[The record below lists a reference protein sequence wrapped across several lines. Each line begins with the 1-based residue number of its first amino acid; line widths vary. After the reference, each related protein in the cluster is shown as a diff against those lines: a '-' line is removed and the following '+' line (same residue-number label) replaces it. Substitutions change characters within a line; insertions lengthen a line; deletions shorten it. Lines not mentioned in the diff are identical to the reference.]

1 MRVAS
6 WLCVIWMML
15 PSSASG
21 QVADADVAAAGVV
34 VDTSGGVVPG
44 AVVDLTPLEP
54 GSGGDKAAR
63 HTTTDSV
70 GHFKFEHVRAGRY
83 VVRAVLDGFD
93 PATVQLTVSA
103 PRAPAAVRLVL
114 AVAGVVQSATV
125 TASSLQADLGA
136 AGNLDTIA
144 ANQAMLEDLPVFDQD
159 YIALMSRFLDASA
172 IGTSGVGLVV
182 DGAEANSVGVTPSA
196 IQQIKINQ
204 DPYSAEFSRPG
215 RGRIEVITK
224 AGTDAFHGTANA
236 IFRDAS
242 LAARD
247 PFATVKTPD
256 QKRIVEGYLGGPIGD
271 GKRASFVTSASRI
284 EQDGSAFVHAVGL
297 GGLVQG
303 VIANPTRETDLS
315 GSMSFQK
322 SDKTTMTFRGSYE
335 ADSQAGA
342 RAGGLTLPEGAVHI
356 DSGESQLFLT
366 VNTIISSQLLHQTA
380 VRYGQEFDD
389 IVGLSKA
396 SRVVVQ
402 DSFIGG
408 GAQQDWLRTEHHVTL
423 TDAFTWT
430 RGHHTIKAGL
440 NIPDWSR
447 RRFDDNTNTAGTF
460 YFSNLTQY
468 AAGLPYAFIQQQG
481 NGHQAF
487 LERVL
492 GVFAQDE
499 MQVTPDVTVTL
510 GLRYYWQNY
519 FHDDN
524 NFAPRGSIAWA
535 PFGTARTIVRGG
547 AGVFYDRSGP
557 LVINDLLTS
566 RAGLLRR
573 YVITDPGYP
582 DPLGPGQSLD
592 EQPSNV
598 VQLAPAVHIPST
610 LQYSVGLERQVGR
623 ATTVSVTYTGMR
635 GHSLFLSRDINAP
648 IPPLY
653 DGRPDPDLG
662 VVRQIE
668 STGRLTSQSLQ
679 VMLRGH
685 VTRTFNGQL
694 QYTFGRAL
702 NNTSGVNWF
711 PANDYDLSGEWS
723 RADFDRVHAFEGVGT
738 FRLGGAT
745 QFGVAASLSTG
756 KPYSLLAGEDLY
768 GNARGTAR
776 PAGVPRNSLTGPGY
790 ANVDLRLSHDITL
803 RARPR
808 PNDAWTLT
816 VGVDAFNVLNHTN
829 FTSYIGTVTS
839 PLFGQA
845 TSAQPPR
852 RVQFSLRTKF

>member
-1 MRVAS
+1 MRCVS
-6 WLCVIWMML
+6 WLCAIWIGL
-15 PSSASG
+15 GNSAFG
-21 QVADADVAAAGVV
+21 QVRDTGVVASGVV

-44 AVVDLTPLEP
+44 ATVDLSPVTG
-54 GSGGDKAAR
+54 GSPDGVALR

-70 GHFKFEHVRAGRY
+70 GRFQFDHVPPGRY
-83 VVRAVLDGFD
+83 VMRAALEGFD
-93 PATVQLTVSA
+93 PATTQVTVGN
-103 PRAPAAVRLVL
+103 RAPAAVRLVL
-114 AVAGVVQSATV
+114 VVAGVVQDTTV
-125 TASSLQADLGA
+125 TASSLQANLGA
-136 AGNLDTIA
+136 GGNLDTIA
-144 ANQAMLEDLPVFDQD
+144 ASQSTLEDLPVFDQD

-172 IGTSGVGLVV
+172 IGTGGVSLVV

-236 IFRDAS
+236 IFRDAA

-247 PFATVKTPD
+247 PFATDKTPD
-256 QKRIVEGYLGGPIGD
+256 QKRILEGYLGGPIGD

-284 EQDGSAFVHAVGL
+284 EQDTSAFVHAIGVDGL
-297 GGLVQG
+297 IQG
-303 VIANPTRETDLS
+303 AIAHPTRETDLS
-315 GSMSFQK
+315 GSVSFQK

-335 ADSQAGA
+335 ADNEAGA
-342 RAGGLTLPEGAVHI
+342 RAGGLVLPESAVHI
-356 DSGESQLFLT
+356 DSGESQVFFTL
-366 VNTIISSQLLHQTA
+366 NTIISSHLLHQTA
-380 VRYGQEFDD
+380 IRYGQEFDD
-389 IVGLSKA
+389 IVGVSSA
-396 SRVVVQ
+396 PRVVVQ
-402 DSFIGG
+402 DSFTAG
-408 GAQQDWLRTEHHVTL
+408 GAQQDWFRTEHHVQL

-430 RGHHTIKAGL
+430 PTHHTVKAGL

-468 AAGLPYAFIQQQG
+468 EAGLPYAFIQQQG

-487 LERVL
+487 LEKVL

-499 MQVTPDVTVTL
+499 MQVTTDLTVAL
-510 GLRYYWQNY
+510 GIRYYWQNY
-519 FHDDN
+519 LHDDN
-524 NFAPRGSIAWA
+524 NFAPRGSVAWA
-535 PFGTARTIVRGG
+535 PFGMTRTIVRGG
-547 AGVFYDRSGP
+547 AGLFYDRSGP

-566 RAGLLRR
+566 RAGRLRR

-582 DPLGPGQSLD
+582 DPLPPGEALD
-592 EQPSNV
+592 AQPANV
-598 VQLAPAVHIPST
+598 VQLAPGVHIPST
-610 LQYSVGLERQVGR
+610 WQYSVGVERQVGR
-623 ATTVSVTYTGMR
+623 ATTLSVTYTGMQ
-635 GHSLFLSRDINAP
+635 GHSMFFSRDVNAP
-648 IPPLY
+648 LPPLY

-668 STGRLTSQSLQ
+668 SSGRLVSQSVQ
-679 VMLRGH
+679 VTLRGH
-685 VTRTFNGQL
+685 VTRVFNGQL
-694 QYTFGRAL
+694 QYTYGHAL
-702 NNTSGVNWF
+702 NNTSGVSWF

-723 RADFDRVHAFEGVGT
+723 LADFNREHSFEGIGT
-738 FRLGGAT
+738 FRLGAAT
-745 QFGVAASLSTG
+745 QFGIATSLSTG

-768 GNARGTAR
+768 SNARGTAR

-803 RARPR
+803 LARSK
-808 PNDAWTLT
+808 PNDPWTLT

-829 FTSYIGTVTS
+829 FVSYVGTVTS

-845 TSAQPPR
+845 TAALPPR

>member
-1 MRVAS
+1 
-6 WLCVIWMML
+6 ML

-21 QVADADVAAAGVV
+21 QLADGGVAAGGVV

-44 AVVDLTPLEP
+44 AVVDMTPLAQGP
-54 GSGGDKAAR
+54 GGDKATPR
-63 HTTTDSV
+63 QTTTDSV
-70 GHFKFEHVRAGRY
+70 GQFKFEHVHAGRY

-93 PATVQLTVSA
+93 PASVQLTVSTTRV
-103 PRAPAAVRLVL
+103 PVPMRLVL

-144 ANQAMLEDLPVFDQD
+144 ANQALLEDLPVFDQD

-182 DGAEANSVGVTPSA
+182 DGAEANTVGVTPSA

-256 QKRIVEGYLGGPIGD
+256 QKRILEGYLGGPIGD

-284 EQDGSAFVHAVGL
+284 EQDGSAFVHAVGVN
-297 GGLVQG
+297 GLIQG

-315 GSMSFQK
+315 GSVSFQK

-356 DSGESQLFLT
+356 DSGESQLFFT
-366 VNTIISSQLLHQTA
+366 VNTIITSRLLHQTA
-380 VRYGQEFDD
+380 IRYGQEFDD
-389 IVGLSKA
+389 IVGVSKA
-396 SRVVVQ
+396 PRVVVQ
-402 DSFIGG
+402 DSFIAG

-430 RGHHTIKAGL
+430 RGHHTVKAGL
-440 NIPDWSR
+440 NVPDWSR

-460 YFSNLTQY
+460 YFSNLAQY
-468 AAGLPYAFIQQQG
+468 EAGLPYAFIQQQG

-487 LERVL
+487 LEKVL

-499 MQVTPDVTVTL
+499 IQITPDLTATV

-535 PFGTARTIVRGG
+535 PFGMARTIIRGG

-573 YVITDPGYP
+573 YVISDPGYP
-582 DPLGPGQSLD
+582 DPLGPGQPLD
-592 EQPSNV
+592 AQPSNV
-598 VQLAPAVHIPST
+598 VQLAPGVHIPST
-610 LQYSVGLERQVGR
+610 WQYSVGVERQVGR

-635 GHSLFLSRDINAP
+635 GYSLFLSRDINAP

-653 DGRPDPDLG
+653 DGRPDPSLG

-668 STGRLTSQSLQ
+668 SAGRLSSQSFQ

-685 VTRTFNGQL
+685 LTRTFNGQL
-694 QYTFGRAL
+694 QYTFGHAL

-711 PANDYDLSGEWS
+711 PANDYDVSGEWS
-723 RADFDRVHAFEGVGT
+723 RADFDREHAFEGVGT
-738 FRLGGAT
+738 FRLGAAT

-790 ANVDLRLSHDITL
+790 ANVDLRVSHDITL
-803 RARPR
+803 RARSK
-808 PNDAWTLT
+808 PNDPWTLT